1 MKSMLSR
8 KITIGKTLLITLVTI
23 AVTYFATNYANNES
37 IFKNES
43 SSYSS
48 LSSKTSG
55 STLTCNYNLKRLNGY
70 NYIKPLMFVD
80 NECEGEDL
88 SSVKQNITKIIDGF
102 KVSGDLISASVYLKD
117 YSKNEWMGINENE
130 KYNPGSLLKVPELI
144 TFLKMDEDHP
154 GVLGKKLVYNHPF
167 ITDKKPIILSQSI
180 QLGHTYT
187 IKELLMYMIAFSDNN
202 ATQLLNANIDVNT
215 FKKIFTDLGLEAPDW
230 NSSDYP
236 ISAKD
241 YSLFMRVLYNAS
253 YLSNEDSEFA
263 AELLSKSDFRNGI
276 IKDLPSY
283 LQMAHKFGES
293 GNGKE
298 TELHE
303 SAIIY
308 MDKRPY
314 LLTVMTRGNDIK
326 KLPQVLSQISDIIYQ
341 SM

>member
-1 MKSMLSR
+1 MLSR
-8 KITIGKTLLITLVTI
+8 KITMGKAMLITVVAI
-23 AVTYFATNYANNES
+23 AITYFITIYAD
-37 IFKNES
+37 KES
-43 SSYSS
+43 SLTNENASYSS
-48 LSSKTSG
+48 ASSKTSG
-55 STLTCNYNLKRLNGY
+55 STLTCNYNIKRLNGY
-70 NYIKPLMFVD
+70 SYVKPLMFVD
-80 NECEGEDL
+80 NECEAEDL
-88 SSVKQNITKIIDGF
+88 LPIKQNISKIIEGL

-144 TFLKMDEDHP
+144 TFLKMEEEHP
-154 GVLGKKLVYNHPF
+154 GLLEKKLIYNHPF
-167 ITDKKPIILSQSI
+167 TTDKKPVILSQSI

-187 IKELLMYMIAFSDNN
+187 IKELLTYMIVNSDNN
-202 ATQLLNANIDVNT
+202 ATQLLNANIDVKT
-215 FKKIFTDLGLEAPDW
+215 FKKIFTDVGLEAPDW

-253 YLSNEDSEFA
+253 YLSDEDSEFA
-263 AELLSKSDFRNGI
+263 AELLSKSDFRNGL
-276 IKDLPSY
+276 IKDLPAY
-283 LQMAHKFGES
+283 LKMAHKFGES

-308 MDKRPY
+308 LDKRPY
-314 LLTVMTRGNDIK
+314 LLTVMTRGNDIN